1 MSRPEQQLYEF
12 GPFRLNAR
20 EQMLLCDGQ
29 PVRLTPKVF
38 DTLLVL
44 VRHNGRLLEKDE
56 LMQEIWP
63 GQFVEEINLT
73 VNISALRKVLGESQG
88 GPRFIETIP
97 KRGYRFIAPVRAVLD
112 EDGTLLLVKRTRA
125 SISIKEEEEEQLE
138 EEETETAEGSRQKT
152 ERNIRSLPFVLRFPL
167 SKIRAASP
175 RQQITASVTFA
186 AALLICAAA
195 VSSYVRTR
203 KTTAE
208 TAPNVAV
215 HSIAVL
221 PFKPMI
227 SDAPRDEYLGNGMA
241 DSLTTRLGN
250 LKGLVVR
257 PINATMK
264 YSD

>member
-20 EQMLLCDGQ
+20 EQMLLCDGR
-29 PVRLTPKVF
+29 PVPLTPKVF

-97 KRGYRFIAPVRAVLD
+97 KRGYRFIAPVKEVLD
-112 EDGTLLLVKRTRA
+112 EDGGLLLVKRTKA
-125 SISIKEEEEEQLE
+125 SISIKEEEEC
-138 EEETETAEGSRQKT
+138 EEETETGEGSRQKA
-152 ERNIRSLPFVLRFPL
+152 ESNIGSLPFVLRFPL

-175 RQQITASVTFA
+175 RQQIAASVTFA
-186 AALLICAAA
+186 AVLLILAGA
-195 VSSYVRTR
+195 
-203 KTTAE
+203 
-208 TAPNVAV
+208 
-215 HSIAVL
+215 
-221 PFKPMI
+221 F
-227 SDAPRDEYLGNGMA
+227 
-241 DSLTTRLGN
+241 
-250 LKGLVVR
+250 
-257 PINATMK
+257 
-264 YSD
+264 